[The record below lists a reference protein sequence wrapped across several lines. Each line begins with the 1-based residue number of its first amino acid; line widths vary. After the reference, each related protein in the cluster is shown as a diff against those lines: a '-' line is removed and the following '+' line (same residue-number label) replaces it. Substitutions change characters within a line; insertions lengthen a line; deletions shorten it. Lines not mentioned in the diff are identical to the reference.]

1 MLTHRNLLANQ
12 RMLASP
18 DGITA
23 EDTYV
28 SWVPLHHD
36 MGLAI
41 ALQPVTV
48 GATCVLMSP
57 AEFVQRPR
65 RWLEAI
71 ATQRGTVAGGPNFGF
86 LHCLARIPREQRDG
100 LDLSSWD
107 IAFDG
112 AEPVRAETLE
122 RFANGFASSGFRP
135 EAPHP
140 IYGLAEATCYVASK
154 ARGALPTI
162 LDLEAPALADGRIA
176 PVRGTAGDRRR
187 VVGCGAPSA
196 GTELLVV
203 DPEARQPC
211 PPERVGEIWVRG
223 PSVGLGYWRR
233 PNETAGTFE
242 ARLSE
247 PDQMAA
253 AAYLRTGDLGF
264 IRDGEVF
271 ITGRLKDLIIVNGSN
286 HYPQDIEVTA
296 ENAHPSLRP
305 AGSAAF
311 ALEGPTTERVGL
323 VVEIDRSARGVD
335 AREVVDTIRR
345 AVAAEH
351 QLVVATVALVRPGAI
366 PRTTS
371 GKVQR
376 ALCRARL
383 AAGEL
388 ARLD

>member
-1 MLTHRNLLANQ
+1 
-12 RMLASP
+12 
-18 DGITA
+18 
-23 EDTYV
+23 
-28 SWVPLHHD
+28 
-36 MGLAI
+36 
-41 ALQPVTV
+41 
-48 GATCVLMSP
+48 
-57 AEFVQRPR
+57 
-65 RWLEAI
+65 
-71 ATQRGTVAGGPNFGF
+71 
-86 LHCLARIPREQRDG
+86 
-100 LDLSSWD
+100 
-107 IAFDG
+107 
-112 AEPVRAETLE
+112 
-122 RFANGFASSGFRP
+122 
-135 EAPHP
+135 
-140 IYGLAEATCYVASK
+140 
-154 ARGALPTI
+154 
-162 LDLEAPALADGRIA
+162 
-176 PVRGTAGDRRR
+176 
-187 VVGCGAPSA
+187 
-196 GTELLVV
+196 
-203 DPEARQPC
+203 
-211 PPERVGEIWVRG
+211 
-223 PSVGLGYWRR
+223 
-233 PNETAGTFE
+233 
-242 ARLSE
+242 
-247 PDQMAA
+247 MAA

-264 IRDGEVF
+264 IRAGEVF